1 MLQSS
6 RYCFL
11 YNFYFRKARE
21 FVQQHGFDGL
31 DLDYEFPD
39 ASDKANF
46 ALWVRDI
53 SNEFQPYGLE
63 VQHFICS
70 LPICEII

>member
-1 MLQSS
+1 M
-6 RYCFL
+6 F
-11 YNFYFRKARE
+11 FFRRARE

-53 SNEFQPYGLE
+53 SNEFKHCGLE
-63 VQHFICS
+63 VHS
-70 LPICEII
+70 IIPFPMSKLFDSFFDRLLQR

>member
-1 MLQSS
+1 MNLFS
-6 RYCFL
+6 
-11 YNFYFRKARE
+11 NM
-21 FVQQHGFDGL
+21 
-31 DLDYEFPD
+31 DLMVWTYEFPD

-63 VQHFICS
+63 VHFIIHFPFLKLLNS
-70 LPICEII
+70 FFNRLLLR

>member
-1 MLQSS
+1 M
-6 RYCFL
+6 
-11 YNFYFRKARE
+11 YFRKARE

-63 VQHFICS
+63 VHFIIPY
-70 LPICEII
+70 PILRLLNLFFNRLLRR